1 MRVIFFSKKQNLTME
16 RGQEKT
22 VCVEGKFRVT
32 SYITLIS
39 TAFISHLLAV
49 LVLALV
55 VFLLTGLGQ
64 KLLTFSYRK
73 CGANITV
80 HF

>member
-1 MRVIFFSKKQNLTME
+1 ME
-16 RGQEKT
+16 GGQEKT

-49 LVLALV
+49 S
-55 VFLLTGLGQ
+55 VFSIGCISTHGAAV
-64 KLLTFSYRK
+64 RK
-73 CGANITV
+73 NS
-80 HF
+80 

>member
-16 RGQEKT
+16 GGQEKT

-49 LVLALV
+49 S
-55 VFLLTGLGQ
+55 VFSIGCISTH
-64 KLLTFSYRK
+64 
-73 CGANITV
+73 GAAVGKNS
-80 HF
+80 